1 MEGIVEIV
9 PCFEDHFMVVLA
21 FGDGEEGVFD
31 QEVEESFE
39 ARLEFLENVIEFDGV
54 HEVVDFFIILLPYF
68 DDPLIVC
75 SYFVPQFPFHPIFV
89 LPIFFDLL

>member
-1 MEGIVEIV
+1 MDVLGGDDEWAQLEGIVEIV

-54 HEVVDFFIILLPYF
+54 HEVVDFFII
-68 DDPLIVC
+68 
-75 SYFVPQFPFHPIFV
+75 HW
-89 LPIFFDLL
+89 LPIQR